1 MASKAI
7 GSATSGESTGAGR
20 DLADAS
26 RWPLEQIALKDGRTF
41 EGLALAR
48 SEREV
53 QFEVVSRPRGRP
65 MYLVVRRFPA
75 ASIASLKP
83 LADPERTELA
93 ARIEHFKKRAE
104 RESLEVGK
112 IQLTPSTEQGS
123 LNYRGPWF
131 ELESRTD
138 ESMTRRTILRLEQ
151 IFTAY
156 SEILPT
162 RASQDRPL
170 KILLYGSMRD
180 YSAFLN
186 QHDYRFENPAVFIPR
201 LNTLA
206 AGSELSAYAAR
217 LADVHRK
224 HEKIRRQFREKGA
237 AMPGEL
243 QKLARDLEA
252 QKVPAPER
260 KTIVAAAQRNWDQE
274 QAEAH
279 RRMEV
284 LERENAAQFDEI
296 TRKMFTRLFHEAF
309 HAYVE
314 NFVYP
319 QEKCDVP
326 RWLNEGLAQV
336 FEEGILELGALRL
349 DAPSRK
355 RLAAMQADLR
365 SHPRLA
371 LAELL
376 RADGRAFLVAHPT
389 DAKTSQRYY
398 LYSWA
403 LAYYLAVREP
413 VLETEKFNRYVDA
426 RARTIDPI
434 ARFEQLVGVPLDR
447 FESNWREELL
457 ALKPPD

>member
-1 MASKAI
+1 MNQPTEA
-7 GSATSGESTGAGR
+7 R

-41 EGLALAR
+41 AGLALAR
-48 SEREV
+48 TDRDV
-53 QFEVVSRPRGRP
+53 QFEVVNRPRGRP

-75 ASIASLKP
+75 ASIANLKP
-83 LADPERTELA
+83 LSDPERTELA
-93 ARIEHFKKRAE
+93 ARIERFKNRAE
-104 RESLEVGK
+104 REALDVGK
-112 IQLTPSTEQGS
+112 IQLTAATDQGS
-123 LNYRGPWF
+123 LSYRGPWF

-138 ESMTRRTILRLEQ
+138 ELMTRRTILRLEQ

-162 RASQDRPL
+162 RARPQSPL
-170 KILLYGSMRD
+170 RILLYGSMRD
-180 YSAFLN
+180 YSEFLAM
-186 QHDYRFENPAVFIPR
+186 HDYRFENPAVFIPR

-206 AGSELSAYAAR
+206 AGSELSAYAER

-224 HEKIRRQFREKGA
+224 HEKIRRQFREKAA

-252 QKVPAPER
+252 QKVPAAER
-260 KTIVAAAQRNWDQE
+260 KTIAAAAQRKWDQE

-296 TRKMFTRLFHEAF
+296 TRQMFTRLFHEAF

-319 QEKCDVP
+319 QDKCDVP

-336 FEEGILELGALRL
+336 FEEGILELGTLRL
-349 DAPSRK
+349 DAPSRT
-355 RLAAMQADLR
+355 RLADMQADLR
-365 SHPRLA
+365 NQPRLS
-371 LAELL
+371 LTELL
-376 RADGRAFLVAHPT
+376 SADGRAFLVSHPT
-389 DAKTSQRYY
+389 AAKTSQRYY

-413 VLETEKFNRYVDA
+413 VLETERFNRYVDA
-426 RARTIDPI
+426 GARSIDSV
-434 ARFEQLVGVPLDR
+434 ARFEQLVGMPLDR
-447 FESNWREELL
+447 FESNWRKELL
-457 ALKPPD
+457 ALKPPE